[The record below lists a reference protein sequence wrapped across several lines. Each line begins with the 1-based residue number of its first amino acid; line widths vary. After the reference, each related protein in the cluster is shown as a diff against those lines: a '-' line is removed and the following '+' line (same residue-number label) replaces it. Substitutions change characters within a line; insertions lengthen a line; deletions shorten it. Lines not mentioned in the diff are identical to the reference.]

1 MARKA
6 WRIARGTV
14 MFVGLFGAKN
24 VGGTSGSLKKED
36 VELEDALVE
45 GPIEGFLIVERKEA
59 SEVWCRRLVN

>member
-6 WRIARGTV
+6 WRIARATV

-24 VGGTSGSLKKED
+24 VGGTSGSPKKKD

-45 GPIEGFLIVERKEA
+45 GPIEGFGMVDRKYA
-59 SEVWCRRLVN
+59 SGV

>member
-1 MARKA
+1 
-6 WRIARGTV
+6 